1 MTPGGAMSEANRT
14 PKNPT
19 RAPGRKG
26 RPGRRPGSGKRAGES
41 APWGQRIVQ
50 ALADPSRWRMVAAL
64 ASQGPLPVGTLADLV
79 GLSSACASRHIS
91 ILKEVN
97 LVRTSR
103 DGRRVVCGLP
113 EASDR
118 EARLLAFLEPGLFP
132 ARGARGSQKSAFVTT
147 QKAESDRRR
156 PGSAVPEFDY
166 NAPNSPPRKGSLD
179 IDDYLL

>member
-1 MTPGGAMSEANRT
+1 MSETSRT
-14 PKNPT
+14 PRNPT
-19 RAPGRKG
+19 RASGRKG
-26 RPGRRPGSGKRAGES
+26 RPGRRPGSGKRADES
-41 APWGQRIVQ
+41 APWGQRVVQ

-64 ASQGPLPVGTLADLV
+64 SSQGPLPVGTLADLV

-97 LVRTSR
+97 LIRTSR

-118 EARLLAFLEPGLFP
+118 EARLLAFLEPELFP
-132 ARGARGSQKSAFVTT
+132 VRKGRVNQKHVFVTT
-147 QKAESDRRR
+147 PSAESDRRR
-156 PGSAVPEFDY
+156 PGSAAPEFDY
-166 NAPNSPPRKGSLD
+166 NASNNRPLKGSLD